1 MRKSTLTVLALAGL
15 TLGACGYSTG
25 DRALSGGALGG
36 LAGAGIGSLSGN
48 AGTGALIGAGALI
61 AENKDI
67 PPGAL
72 VMGAPGKVVRM
83 LDEAALE
90 GLRQS
95 AARYRA
101 NAARF
106 RTGLRQ
112 VR

>member
-1 MRKSTLTVLALAGL
+1 MSDLLWQKPGVTVDADIQAFLAGDDVVL
-15 TLGACGYSTG
+15 DREFFLHDIAASRAVGTRTLDVG
-25 DRALSGGALGG
+25 D
-36 LAGAGIGSLSGN
+36 
-48 AGTGALIGAGALI
+48 AGALI
-61 AENKDI
+61 AEGKDI